1 MIDCA
6 LWILGKLIDIKYK
19 AILKGQNF
27 YLIDFVEGRYRHMPY
42 PGNSNI
48 ITRPG
53 VDRVKPKG
61 TKAWF

>member
-19 AILKGQNF
+19 NF
-27 YLIDFVEGRYRHMPY
+27 YLIDFVECRYRHMPY

-53 VDRVKPKG
+53 VDRDLPELSLYCN
-61 TKAWF
+61 